1 MNEMTPTAEQRTEAL
16 QGLGCKRKR
25 VEDVRF
31 VQGRG
36 SYVDDMKLPGMLYG
50 DFVRSPH
57 AHARIKKIDVS
68 KAAALPGV
76 VAVLTAEELKPVNLA
91 WMPTLAG
98 DVQMV
103 LADGKVL
110 YQAQEV
116 AFVLAEHPY
125 IAADAVELVEVEYEA
140 LPVVIDPF
148 KAMASDAPLLRE
160 DLKGKTEGAHGKRKH
175 HNHVFNWAIGDKE
188 ATDSAFK
195 KAEVSIRELIS
206 YQRVHPCPL
215 ETCQAVASFDKIK
228 GELTVWGTFQAPHVI
243 RTVASLISK
252 IPEHKIHVIAPD
264 IGGGFGNKVG
274 AYSGYICAI
283 VASIVTGRPVKWV
296 EDRIENLSSTS
307 FARDYHMTTEIAA
320 TKDGKVTGLRVHVLA
335 DHGAFDA
342 CADPSKWPAG
352 FFNIV
357 TGSYDFPVA
366 HCEVDGIYTNKAPG
380 GVAYRCSF
388 RVTEAAYC
396 IERAMDILAQ
406 KLGMDPAELRMKN
419 LIRQEQ
425 FPYQSA
431 LGWEYDSG
439 NYHPALKKAM
449 DTVGYAKLRA
459 EQKAK
464 QEAFKRGETRDLMGI
479 GVAFFTEI
487 VGAGP
492 SRNCDILGIAMFDSA
507 EIRIHPTGSILARLG
522 TKSQGQGHETTYA
535 QIIAS
540 ELGIPA
546 DDITIEE
553 GNTDTAPYGLG
564 TYGSRSTPVSGA
576 ATAMAARKIKAK
588 AQMIAAH
595 LLEVHDDDLEWDIDR
610 FRVKGNPER
619 FKTMKELAW
628 AAYHGVPP
636 GMEPGLEAVNYYD
649 PPNMTY
655 PFGAYICVVD
665 VDVDTGA
672 TKIRRFYALDDCGTR
687 INPMIIEGQ
696 IHGGLTEA
704 FGIAMG
710 QEIRYDEMGNVMT
723 ASLMDYFLPTAV
735 ETPKWETDW
744 TTTPSPHHPIGAK
757 GVGESPNVG
766 GVPCFANAVN
776 DAFGFLGS
784 THIAMPHDQWRT
796 WMVADKLGLH
806 A

>member
-1 MNEMTPTAEQRTEAL
+1 MNDTTLTAGERAARLE
-16 QGLGCKRKR
+16 GVGCKRKR
-25 VEDVRF
+25 VEDIRF
-31 VQGRG
+31 VQGKG
-36 SYVDDMKLPGMLYG
+36 NYVDDLKLPGMLYG
-50 DFVRSPH
+50 DFVRSPYG
-57 AHARIKKIDVS
+57 HARIKAIKS
-68 KAAALPGV
+68 ERATALPGV
-76 VAVLTAEELKPVNLA
+76 IAVLTAADLKPLGLHY
-91 WMPTLAG
+91 MPTLAG
-98 DVQMV
+98 DVQAV
-103 LADGKVL
+103 LAEDKVL
-110 YQAQEV
+110 FQNQEV
-116 AFVLAEHPY
+116 AFVIATDRY
-125 IAADAVELVEVEYEA
+125 VAADAVELIEVEYEA
-140 LPVVIDPF
+140 LPVSVDPF

-160 DLKGKTEGAHGKRKH
+160 DLKDKTEGAHGVRKH
-175 HNHVFNWAIGDKE
+175 YNHIFTWEIGDKVG
-188 ATDSAFK
+188 TDAAFD
-195 KAEVSIRELIS
+195 KAEVTIKELIS

-215 ETCQAVASFDKIK
+215 ETCQCVASFDKIR
-228 GELTVWGTFQAPHVI
+228 GELTLWGTFQAPHVI

-274 AYSGYICAI
+274 AYPGYICAV
-283 VASIVTGRPVKWV
+283 VASIVTGHPVKWV
-296 EDRIENLSSTS
+296 EDRIENLSTTA
-307 FARDYHMTTEIAA
+307 FARDYHMTAEIAA
-320 TKDGKVTGLRVHVLA
+320 TGDGKVTGLRVHVIA

-342 CADPSKWPAG
+342 CADPTKWPAG

-366 HCEVDGIYTNKAPG
+366 HVSVDGVYSNKAPG

-406 KLGMDPAELRMKN
+406 KLGIDPVELRTKN
-419 LIRQEQ
+419 LIRREQ
-425 FPYQSA
+425 FPYMSA

-439 NYHPALKKAM
+439 DYHTALTKAIEA
-449 DTVGYAKLRA
+449 VGYRELRS
-459 EQKAK
+459 EQKAR
-464 QEAFKRGETRDLMGI
+464 QEAFKRGETRELMGI

-507 EIRIHPTGSILARLG
+507 EIRIHPTGAVIARLG

-535 QIIAS
+535 QIIAT
-540 ELGIPA
+540 ELGLSA
-546 DDITIEE
+546 DNITVEE

-610 FRVKGNPER
+610 FRLKGNPER
-619 FKTMKELAW
+619 FKTMTELAW

-636 GMEPGLEAVNYYD
+636 GMEPGLEAVSYYD

-655 PFGAYICVVD
+655 PFGAYVCVVE
-665 VDVDTGA
+665 VDVDTGVVRV
-672 TKIRRFYALDDCGTR
+672 RRFYALDDCGTR

-710 QEIRYDEMGNVMT
+710 QEIRYDEIGNVT
-723 ASLMDYFLPTAV
+723 GPSFMDYFLPTAV
-735 ETPKWETDW
+735 ETPKWETDF

-757 GVGESPNVG
+757 GIGESPNVG

-784 THIAMPHDQWRT
+784 THIPMPHDNWRT
-796 WMVADKLGLH
+796 WMVADRLGLH
-806 A
+806 P